1 MGEEQGVD
9 LKAEEAEMMQR
20 LQEEIQNLTVSDH
33 LFYMVESL
41 SALAISRMGL
51 MAETAERRDLGQ
63 ARLAIDAFKALLEV
77 MERARPS
84 EAIAV
89 QRSALSQ
96 LQLAYVAA
104 LDAGATAEAKAEATA
119 EAADDRPD
127 GAARLP

>member
-1 MGEEQGVD
+1 MGEEEGVD

-51 MAETAERRDLGQ
+51 TAETAERRDLDQ

-77 MERARPS
+77 MERTRPS

-89 QRSALSQ
+89 QRSSLSQ

-104 LDAGATAEAKAEATA
+104 LDAGATTA
-119 EAADDRPD
+119 AADDRPD
-127 GAARLP
+127 GAAR

>member
-41 SALAISRMGL
+41 SALAVSRMGL
-51 MAETAERRDLGQ
+51 TAETAERRDLDQ

-77 MERARPS
+77 MERTRPS
-84 EAIAV
+84 EAITAH
-89 QRSALSQ
+89 RSALSQ

-104 LDAGATAEAKAEATA
+104 LDAGATTA
-119 EAADDRPD
+119 AADDRPD

>member
-1 MGEEQGVD
+1 MGEEEGVD

-51 MAETAERRDLGQ
+51 TAETAERRDLDQ

-77 MERARPS
+77 MERTRPS

-104 LDAGATAEAKAEATA
+104 LDAGATTA
-119 EAADDRPD
+119 AADDRPD

>member
-1 MGEEQGVD
+1 MGEEERGD

-51 MAETAERRDLGQ
+51 TAETAERRDLDQ

-104 LDAGATAEAKAEATA
+104 LDAGATAGATTA
-119 EAADDRPD
+119 AADDRPD